1 MVRQSS
7 HESGNAVI
15 WSSDGLSNP
24 NRAEVAAYRIMDPL
38 RPVRYCTD
46 DPAILTRQSINTR

>member
-1 MVRQSS
+1 MVRQSN

-24 NRAEVAAYRIMDPL
+24 NRAEVAAYRIMGPL
-38 RPVRYCTD
+38 RPCDIAQT
-46 DPAILTRQSINTR
+46 TRPS